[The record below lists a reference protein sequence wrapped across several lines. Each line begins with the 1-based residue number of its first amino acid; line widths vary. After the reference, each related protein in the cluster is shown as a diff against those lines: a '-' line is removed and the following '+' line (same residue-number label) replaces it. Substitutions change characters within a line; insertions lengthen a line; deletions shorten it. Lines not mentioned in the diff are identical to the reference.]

1 MGRRDPQFAGGRRAR
16 LGRPSLTFYSWNVTR
31 EQFNTLRQLILEALL
46 TADEVGAGN
55 VAICLDAALVEL
67 TGEGVAPL
75 DAAAAIKRAS

>member
-1 MGRRDPQFAGGRRAR
+1 M
-16 LGRPSLTFYSWNVTR
+16 TR

-75 DAAAAIKRAS
+75 DAAAAIERAS